1 MHLDA
6 PALQLVGDDA
16 GGAHF
21 LEADLG
27 MGVEVAPD
35 SSEFV
40 GIAVDAVDR
49 GHVSCPVSVMGA

>member
-27 MGVEVAPD
+27 MGVEVAAD
-35 SSEFV
+35 GGKLV
-40 GIAVDAVDR
+40 GISVDAIDR
-49 GHVSCPVSVMGA
+49 GHVSLSG